1 MHLKTL
7 KTFTQS
13 ILRYGLPVKFDS
25 IILQPPAKAV
35 NKLKVVLEETYK
47 DIDRNGGGSGSGG
60 SGSGGFGD
68 AQVSAVS
75 AGLEGVSVGITSEL
89 NADYRPYVYNLINCD
104 FLHSA
109 VGFSH

>member
-1 MHLKTL
+1 MSLCWGKNLK
-7 KTFTQS
+7 
-13 ILRYGLPVKFDS
+13 RP
-25 IILQPPAKAV
+25 
-35 NKLKVVLEETYK
+35 
-47 DIDRNGGGSGSGG
+47 NGGGGQSG